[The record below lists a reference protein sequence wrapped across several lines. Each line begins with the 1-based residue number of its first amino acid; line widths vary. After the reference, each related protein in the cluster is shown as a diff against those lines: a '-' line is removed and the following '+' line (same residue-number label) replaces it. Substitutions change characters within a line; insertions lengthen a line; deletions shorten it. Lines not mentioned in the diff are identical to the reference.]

1 MGEDVMLSPRQS
13 ATIAVCAFMVLT
25 AATAQARVHGD
36 VASFYSYD
44 RATASGERFDKNALK
59 AAHLTLPFGS
69 IVNVVNRRNGKSVVV
84 EINDRGPAKWTGR
97 TIDLT
102 RAAAKRIGMIEQG
115 IVPVRLEVACVT
127 RPQLNR
133 AFLKLA
139 RLMEA
144 RAAVEPQAA
153 QAVTAQTVTAQSV
166 TAQSVTAQS
175 VTAEESSEPAAFQVA
190 SAVAT
195 EITRPVA
202 GIGNIFRTYVES
214 LITLAGPHVR
224 LTCPDGKPFP
234 EPLLAVLRRAA
245 VHFDSSVEVVSG
257 FRPLAYNRAIY
268 GNQCRRGRCRGDNS
282 QHIRCMAA
290 DIRIPGVSTVDL
302 HAWALRQ
309 SELGGVGRYRS
320 DFIHVDIR
328 ARVHGDIV
336 TWDWRARQRYARVA
350 RKHHH
355 HRRYARA

>member
-1 MGEDVMLSPRQS
+1 MLSPRQS
-13 ATIAVCAFMVLT
+13 AAIAVCPFMVLT
-25 AATAQARVHGD
+25 ATTAQARVHGD

-44 RATASGERFDKNALK
+44 RATASGERFDKDALK

-69 IVNVVNRRNGKSVVV
+69 IVKVVNRRNGKSVVV
-84 EINDRGPAKWTGR
+84 EINDRGPAKRTGR

-102 RAAAKRIGMIEQG
+102 RAAAKRIGMIKDG
-115 IVPVRLEVACVT
+115 VVPVQLEVACVT

-144 RAAVEPQAA
+144 RATVEPQAA
-153 QAVTAQTVTAQSV
+153 QAVTAQTVTAQPV
-166 TAQSVTAQS
+166 TAA
-175 VTAEESSEPAAFQVA
+175 ESSEPAAFQVA

-224 LTCPDGKPFP
+224 LTCPDGKAFP

-245 VHFDSSVEVVSG
+245 VHFDSPVEVVSG

-268 GNQCRRGRCRGDNS
+268 GNHCRRGRCRGDNS

-290 DIRIPGVSTVDL
+290 DIRIPGVSTGDL